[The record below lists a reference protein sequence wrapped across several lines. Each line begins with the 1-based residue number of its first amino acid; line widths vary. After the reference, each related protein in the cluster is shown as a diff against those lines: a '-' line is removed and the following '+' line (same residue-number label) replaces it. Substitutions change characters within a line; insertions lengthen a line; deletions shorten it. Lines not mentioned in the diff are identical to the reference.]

1 MSPRLIPPTPAATVL
16 KAFDALGFVRV
27 RQSGSHV
34 RLRHPDG
41 RAVTIP
47 DHGRKDLKTGTLHGI
62 LRQARVPVQD
72 FLTALP

>member
-1 MSPRLIPPTPAATVL
+1 MSPRAIPPIPAGAVL
-16 KAFDALGFVRV
+16 KAFAGLGFVQI

-47 DHGRKDLKTGTLHGI
+47 DHGRRDLKT
-62 LRQARVPVQD
+62 AP
-72 FLTALP
+72 FTASCVRLA